1 MLDSNGNENE
11 DWSSNG
17 NLENEIAHIL
27 GATLHHI
34 VENEESD
41 MESCKSLKNKG
52 CIEFGRILNAFRSIS
67 T

>member
-11 DWSSNG
+11 DWSSDG

-27 GATLHHI
+27 GATLHDK
-34 VENEESD
+34 VENEESY
-41 MESCKSLKNKG
+41 MESCESPENNG
-52 CIEFGRILNAFRSIS
+52 CIEFGRILNVFKPII